1 MFGLFVGGSSV
12 FASPQ
17 ISPLDPDYQPKT
29 IGGGTGKQAKKEML
43 PETTALSTTYTNV
56 DGNDNGPLKMPHA
69 KKKFSLMGGHDS
81 TDDLVSTKVEKVKVP
96 KENKAEKAKVKEAKV
111 KEAKVKEAK
120 AKDSK
125 IKEAKIASTKDAD
138 GVVGGTRAASAKIG
152 DGMANGTK
160 KVGDGLTSGA
170 KASGSFFMKG
180 AKAIGSG
187 FKGSDDK
194 DKTASASS
202 SKKAPVEKADKTEK
216 KAEKVAEEKR
226 QAEEPKKVAKKT
238 DFDERD
244 KAKNKNKEK
253 AKLDQSDDKKK
264 KGLLSPISNTFKDGL
279 HAATDKLSL
288 TKPESP
294 EAITA
299 KAEHSTKPP
308 KSKVRAD
315 EPTYI
320 SHGKPVKKTKEVKQ
334 ASGPGIVSK
343 TLGKLPFVG
352 GSKKNSGDVLQKVAK
367 SDDDALVSDP
377 PVKSAGRSE
386 EETPLGPSL

>member
-1 MFGLFVGGSSV
+1 MGTFRQSNKLATVGLMFGLFVGGSSV
-12 FASPQ
+12 FANPQ

-29 IGGGTGKQAKKEML
+29 LGVGTGKQAKKEML

-56 DGNDNGPLKMPHA
+56 DGNDNGPLKLPHA
-69 KKKFSLMGGHDS
+69 KKKFSLMGHDS
-81 TDDLVSTKVEKVKVP
+81 TDNEISTKVEKVKVP
-96 KENKAEKAKVKEAKV
+96 KEDKPEKAKVKEAKV
-111 KEAKVKEAK
+111 KDTKIRPAKV
-120 AKDSK
+120 
-125 IKEAKIASTKDAD
+125 ASTKEGD
-138 GVVGGTRAASAKIG
+138 GVVGGTKAASAKLG

-202 SKKAPVEKADKTEK
+202 SKKAPVQKADKAEK
-216 KAEKVAEEKR
+216 KAEKVAAEKR

-238 DFDERD
+238 DSDEQD
-244 KAKNKNKEK
+244 KARNKKEK
-253 AKLDQSDDKKK
+253 AARLDQPDDKKK
-264 KGLLSPISNTFKDGL
+264 KGLLSPISNTFKDSL

-288 TKPESP
+288 TKPGSP

-299 KAEHSTKPP
+299 KAEHSTKQP
-308 KSKVRAD
+308 KSKAKAD

-320 SHGKPVKKTKEVKQ
+320 SHGKAVKKTKETKQ
-334 ASGPGIVSK
+334 AAGPVS
-343 TLGKLPFVG
+343 
-352 GSKKNSGDVLQKVAK
+352 
-367 SDDDALVSDP
+367 
-377 PVKSAGRSE
+377 
-386 EETPLGPSL
+386 